1 MIKKRKTVAVLVVV
15 LLGLLYAKMA
25 SAQNVRFHI
34 AEGNFKGVSQAESQA
49 RIIDGLRELER
60 LTEKLTFE
68 QVDNSRRAKLR
79 ISFGNPNPKGDI
91 LCAGSVSVSR
101 NRKDVVISTESTSFS
116 GAFNRNIETL
126 SMHLGLNSAR
136 FRFSSYTKVIRQFS
150 IPAYPSQTQMAAIR
164 KKYKVPSNEVKFLP
178 LDLIWM
184 SEKHQYYVALHNAF
198 WAERRQLLLIRDGAT
213 NSEEMALAQAAVMEN
228 YLALVANKVPMSA
241 AAAQWH
247 YVNNNWIGFPNFINN
262 TGVDPDHPNNGNGDR
277 GDH

>member
-1 MIKKRKTVAVLVVV
+1 MIDKMFYGALILVVITV
-15 LLGLLYAKMA
+15 LAGMAKG
-25 SAQNVRFHI
+25 QTVRFHI
-34 AEGNFKGVSQAESQA
+34 EEGNFKGVSQAESQA

-79 ISFGNPNPKGDI
+79 ISFGNPNRKGDI
-91 LCAGSVSVSR
+91 LGAGSVSVSR
-101 NRKDVVISTESTSFS
+101 NRKDVVISTASTSFS
-116 GAFNRNIETL
+116 GEFNRNIETL
-126 SMHLGLNSAR
+126 SMHLGLNAAR
-136 FRFSSYTKVIRQFS
+136 FRFSTYTKVMREFS

-184 SEKHQYYVALHNAF
+184 AEKHQHYVALHNAF
-198 WAERRQLLLIRDGAT
+198 WAERRQLLLIRDDAT

-228 YLALVANKVPMSA
+228 YLGLVANKVPMSA

-262 TGVDPDHPNNGNGDR
+262 TGVDPDHPNNGNGDK